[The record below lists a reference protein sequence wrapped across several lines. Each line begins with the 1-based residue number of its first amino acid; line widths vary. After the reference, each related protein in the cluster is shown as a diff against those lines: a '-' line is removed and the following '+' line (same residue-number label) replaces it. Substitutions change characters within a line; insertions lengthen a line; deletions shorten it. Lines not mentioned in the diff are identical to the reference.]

1 MWFRSEFE
9 DIVVE
14 GRDCFYGSEVSP
26 GGLQQSP
33 DDFALFCDV
42 EAFRVVSGDIRD
54 VQRKENK
61 GKI

>member
-9 DIVVE
+9 NIVAE
-14 GRDCFYGSEVSP
+14 GRDCFHGSEVSP
-26 GGLQQSP
+26 GSLQQSP

-42 EAFRVVSGDIRD
+42 EAFSVVSGDRRD
-54 VQRKENK
+54 VQRKNNE